1 MEKKRLIIFMPTIE
15 DGGVKKNFFIISN
28 FLSKKFDNVSVITTS
43 SNIRNKL
50 DKKINLITSKFNFFE
65 NIGKRKKFF
74 VCLLILLRE
83 IIFQKN
89 TVVLSFQG
97 NVYCALL
104 CWLMSVRVIIRANT
118 SPSGWSKNKVK
129 FYLYKFF
136 YGIADHL
143 VVNSY
148 EFSKE
153 LKKKFNLNPICIYNP
168 LDVTNIKKLSN
179 KKVRF
184 NFFSK
189 KFLNIICMSR
199 LSIQKD
205 HFCFLEAMKK
215 IKNKINFRVL
225 FIGNGDQSNEIKK
238 YVINNKLTKNILI
251 KNHMKN
257 PFPYL
262 KKSDVLILSSKY
274 EGLPNVLL
282 ESLSIKKPVI
292 SSDCPTGP
300 KEILDNGLGGLL
312 FKTGNVNDL
321 IKKIIFFQKNL
332 NKCKKKALYGH
343 KRLSR
348 FNSKKNL
355 NKYVKLINSF

>member
-1 MEKKRLIIFMPTIE
+1 MEKKRLIIFIPTIE
-15 DGGVKKNFFIISN
+15 DGGVRKNFFVISN

-43 SNIRNKL
+43 SKIRSQL
-50 DKKINLITSKFNFFE
+50 DNRIDLIKSNFNFFG

-74 VCLLILLRE
+74 VCLFTLLKK
-83 IIFQKN
+83 IIFQRN

-104 CWLMSVRVIIRANT
+104 CWLMSVKVIIRANT
-118 SPSGWSKNKVK
+118 SPSGWSKSKVK

-136 YGIADHL
+136 YGIANHV
-143 VVNSY
+143 VVNSD
-148 EFSKE
+148 EFRKE
-153 LKKKFNLNPICIYNP
+153 LKKKFNLNSICIYNP
-168 LDVTNIKKLSN
+168 LDSANIKKLSN
-179 KKVRF
+179 KKIKF

-189 KFLNIICMSR
+189 KFLNIICLSR
-199 LSIQKD
+199 LSVQKD
-205 HFCFLEAMKK
+205 HYCFLEAIKK
-215 IKNKINFRVL
+215 LKNKVNFRVL
-225 FIGNGDQSNEIKK
+225 FIGSGEQSTEIKK
-238 YVINNKLTKNILI
+238 YIINNKLSKNILI
-251 KNHMKN
+251 KSHMKN

-282 ESLSIKKPVI
+282 ESLSLKKPVI

-312 FKTGNVNDL
+312 FKTGNVNNL
-321 IKKIIFFQKNL
+321 AKKIMFFHRNL
-332 NKCKKKALYGH
+332 NKCKKKTLYGY

-348 FNSKKNL
+348 FNSKENL
-355 NKYVKLINSF
+355 NKYVKLINSL